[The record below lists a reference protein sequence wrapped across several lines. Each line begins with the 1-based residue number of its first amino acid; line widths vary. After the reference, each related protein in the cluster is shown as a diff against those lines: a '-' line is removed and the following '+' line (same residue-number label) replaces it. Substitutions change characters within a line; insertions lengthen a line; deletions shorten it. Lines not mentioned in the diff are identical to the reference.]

1 LKGFLREFDPATFAA
16 AFARGSDRTVLRLLP
31 QPGKTVGD
39 SARSRSH
46 HCNITRRKTVISNLC
61 LCCRTCNG
69 HKGQITTARDPAT
82 GRTAKLFHPRR
93 QKWPEHFQWGAD
105 GARILGLTATGRAT
119 IEALQMNNDL
129 IVNLRSLWVVLR
141 LHPAK

>member
-1 LKGFLREFDPATFAA
+1 MRSIPPLLR
-16 AFARGSDRTVLRLLP
+16 RRLRAEAIELYCAYCHSPENLLGIP
-31 QPGKTVGD
+31 LEADHIRAKSQGGKTVIG
-39 SARSRSH
+39 
-46 HCNITRRKTVISNLC
+46 NLC

-69 HKGQITTARDPAT
+69 HKWQITTARDPAT
-82 GRTAKLFHPRR
+82 GRNAKLFHPRR
-93 QKWPEHFQWGAD
+93 QKWPEHFQWSAD

-129 IVNLRSLWVVLR
+129 IVNLRSLWVLLR